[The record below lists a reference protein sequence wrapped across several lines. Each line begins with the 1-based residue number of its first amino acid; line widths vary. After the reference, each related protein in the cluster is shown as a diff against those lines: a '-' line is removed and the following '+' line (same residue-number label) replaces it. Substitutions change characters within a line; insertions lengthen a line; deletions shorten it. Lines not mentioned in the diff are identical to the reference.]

1 MKKIQL
7 ILLFSFFINLVTA
20 DEVNVYTSRHYDSDD
35 ALYEEFTEET
45 GIKVNI
51 ISGKGSALL
60 QRLKAEGKNSPAD
73 IFFTVDAGNL
83 WKVQKEGL
91 FQSIQSEKVL
101 TEVPE
106 NLRGPNDEWTAIAK
120 RARVIFYNPENISDE
135 LVENFNYEDLADQKW
150 NKRIVIRSSN
160 NMYNQSLVA
169 SLIENIGEKATEK
182 WAKKLV
188 GNFARKPQGNDRSQ
202 IIAVANGEAD
212 LAIANSYYIG
222 IMLSGSAGQEQL
234 EAAKKVKMIF
244 PNQENRG
251 AHINISGAGI
261 LKNAPNK
268 DNANSFIEFLI
279 SKIQQNIVKSSRKIT
294 KSKMSEISK
303 ISYPNYWLLQSEKMI
318 AYQIEKFLLNEN
330 INFDYVIRKFS
341 NTSFFDI
348 IIVTKDRPGLFLNL
362 ISIFVSEDLSIYES
376 RIFTLDNGTVIDLS
390 LIHI

>member
-83 WKVQKEGL
+83 WKVQKEDL

-169 SLIENIGEKATEK
+169 SLIENIGEEATEK

-188 GNFARKPQGNDRSQ
+188 SNFARKPQGNDRSQ

-212 LAIANSYYIG
+212 LALANSYYIG

-279 SKIQQNIVKSSRKIT
+279 SKRVQKYMIDKSYEYSVLNDVAPSIEIAGFGTNFKEDQTSVRSFGELNPDAVKL
-294 KSKMSEISK
+294 M
-303 ISYPNYWLLQSEKMI
+303 
-318 AYQIEKFLLNEN
+318 
-330 INFDYVIRKFS
+330 
-341 NTSFFDI
+341 
-348 IIVTKDRPGLFLNL
+348 DRSGWK
-362 ISIFVSEDLSIYES
+362 
-376 RIFTLDNGTVIDLS
+376 
-390 LIHI
+390 

>member
-1 MKKIQL
+1 MKKIQM
-7 ILLFSFFINLVTA
+7 ILLFSFFINLVVA

-60 QRLKAEGKNSPAD
+60 QRLKVEGKNSPAD

-135 LVENFNYEDLADQKW
+135 LIENFNYEDLADQKW

-169 SLIENIGEKATEK
+169 SLIENIGEEATEI

-188 GNFARKPQGNDRSQ
+188 SNFARKPQGNDRSQ

-244 PNQENRG
+244 PNQDNRG

-279 SKIQQNIVKSSRKIT
+279 SNRVQKYMIDKSYEYSVLNDVAP
-294 KSKMSEISK
+294 SSEIAGFGTEFKEDQTSVR
-303 ISYPNYWLLQSEKMI
+303 SFGE
-318 AYQIEKFLLNEN
+318 LNP
-330 INFDYVIRKFS
+330 DAVKLM
-341 NTSFFDI
+341 
-348 IIVTKDRPGLFLNL
+348 DRSGWK
-362 ISIFVSEDLSIYES
+362 
-376 RIFTLDNGTVIDLS
+376 
-390 LIHI
+390 

>member
-7 ILLFSFFINLVTA
+7 ILLFTFFVNLVTA

-35 ALYEEFTEET
+35 ALYEEFTQET

-169 SLIENIGEKATEK
+169 SLIENIGEEATEK

-188 GNFARKPQGNDRSQ
+188 SNFARKPQGNDRSQ

-244 PNQENRG
+244 PNQDNRG

-279 SKIQQNIVKSSRKIT
+279 SKRVQKYMIDKSYEYSVLNDVAP
-294 KSKMSEISK
+294 SSEIAGLEQTSK
-303 ISYPNYWLLQSEKMI
+303 KIKLL
-318 AYQIEKFLLNEN
+318 
-330 INFDYVIRKFS
+330 
-341 NTSFFDI
+341 
-348 IIVTKDRPGLFLNL
+348 
-362 ISIFVSEDLSIYES
+362 
-376 RIFTLDNGTVIDLS
+376 
-390 LIHI
+390 

>member
-1 MKKIQL
+1 MKKIQM
-7 ILLFSFFINLVTA
+7 ILLFSFFINLIIA

-101 TEVPE
+101 AEVPE

-120 RARVIFYNPENISDE
+120 RARVIFYNPENVSDE

-150 NKRIVIRSSN
+150 SKRVVIR
-160 NMYNQSLVA
+160 
-169 SLIENIGEKATEK
+169 
-182 WAKKLV
+182 
-188 GNFARKPQGNDRSQ
+188 RPQGNDRSQ

-212 LAIANSYYIG
+212 LAVANSYYIG

-244 PNQENRG
+244 PNQKNRG
-251 AHINISGAGI
+251 THINISGAGI

-279 SKIQQNIVKSSRKIT
+279 SKRVQKYMIDKSYEYSVLEDVAPSAEIAGFGTNFKEDQTSVRSFGELNPNAVKL
-294 KSKMSEISK
+294 M
-303 ISYPNYWLLQSEKMI
+303 
-318 AYQIEKFLLNEN
+318 
-330 INFDYVIRKFS
+330 
-341 NTSFFDI
+341 
-348 IIVTKDRPGLFLNL
+348 DRSGWK
-362 ISIFVSEDLSIYES
+362 
-376 RIFTLDNGTVIDLS
+376 
-390 LIHI
+390 

>member
-1 MKKIQL
+1 MKKIKL
-7 ILLFSFFINLVTA
+7 ILLFAFFVNLVTA

-169 SLIENIGEKATEK
+169 SLIENIGEEATEI

-188 GNFARKPQGNDRSQ
+188 SNFARKPQGNDRSQ

-244 PNQENRG
+244 PNQDNRG

-279 SKIQQNIVKSSRKIT
+279 SKRVQKYMIDKSYEYSVLNDVAPSNEIAGFGTNFKEDQTSVRSFGELNPYAVKL
-294 KSKMSEISK
+294 M
-303 ISYPNYWLLQSEKMI
+303 
-318 AYQIEKFLLNEN
+318 
-330 INFDYVIRKFS
+330 
-341 NTSFFDI
+341 
-348 IIVTKDRPGLFLNL
+348 DRSGWK
-362 ISIFVSEDLSIYES
+362 
-376 RIFTLDNGTVIDLS
+376 
-390 LIHI
+390 

>member
-7 ILLFSFFINLVTA
+7 ILLFAFFVNLVTA

-169 SLIENIGEKATEK
+169 SLIENIGEEATEK

-188 GNFARKPQGNDRSQ
+188 SNFARKPQGNDRSQ

-244 PNQENRG
+244 PNQDNRG

-279 SKIQQNIVKSSRKIT
+279 SKRVQKYMIDKSYEYSVLNDVAP
-294 KSKMSEISK
+294 SSEIVGFGTDFKEDQTSVR
-303 ISYPNYWLLQSEKMI
+303 SFGE
-318 AYQIEKFLLNEN
+318 LNP
-330 INFDYVIRKFS
+330 YAVKLM
-341 NTSFFDI
+341 
-348 IIVTKDRPGLFLNL
+348 DRSGWK
-362 ISIFVSEDLSIYES
+362 
-376 RIFTLDNGTVIDLS
+376 
-390 LIHI
+390 

>member
-1 MKKIQL
+1 MMKIQL
-7 ILLFSFFINLVTA
+7 ILLFAFFVNLVTA

-35 ALYEEFTEET
+35 ALYEEFTDET

-91 FQSIQSEKVL
+91 FQSIQSKKVL

-106 NLRGPNDEWTAIAK
+106 NLRGPNNEWTAIAK

-135 LVENFNYEDLADQKW
+135 LLENFNYEDLADQKW

-169 SLIENIGEKATEK
+169 SLIENIGEEATEI

-188 GNFARKPQGNDRSQ
+188 SNFARKPQGNDRSQ

-279 SKIQQNIVKSSRKIT
+279 SNRVQKYMIDKSYEYSVLNDVAPSIEIAGFGTDFKEDQTSVRSFGELNPDAVKL
-294 KSKMSEISK
+294 M
-303 ISYPNYWLLQSEKMI
+303 
-318 AYQIEKFLLNEN
+318 
-330 INFDYVIRKFS
+330 
-341 NTSFFDI
+341 
-348 IIVTKDRPGLFLNL
+348 DRSGWK
-362 ISIFVSEDLSIYES
+362 
-376 RIFTLDNGTVIDLS
+376 
-390 LIHI
+390 